1 MGTTGGLCTP
11 LRRRVGVNSSL
22 AAAPAVTQPSPTA
35 SLHAVSLLDTTDP
48 AGLMDAGSS
57 CGASS
62 VATCPMDLGAAPTSR
77 SFDPFPSMRGQS
89 ARRLLPPREAKSLE
103 DCCIAVVAP
112 TPSPPAAAP
121 LLLANGRL
129 GKHESDESVCSQEG
143 TPLIPPKRWRSLV
156 GAEAAPLAYEPT
168 SGGTPPLDAKHYR
181 GSLKTWLVGFL
192 NGNGLKGSHSANASQ
207 TSLRKNV
214 YSLPSTMAAAAT
226 NPSTFPYE
234 QTRLPPKSNDES
246 IV

>member
-1 MGTTGGLCTP
+1 MMGAAGGLCTP
-11 LRRRVGVNSSL
+11 LRRRIGVSSSL
-22 AAAPAVTQPSPTA
+22 AAAPVATQPSPA
-35 SLHAVSLLDTTDP
+35 SSMRAVSLLDTTDV
-48 AGLMDAGSS
+48 GLDAGSS

-62 VATCPMDLGAAPTSR
+62 VATCPLDLGAAPTSR

-89 ARRLLPPREAKSLE
+89 ARRLVPPREAKSLE
-103 DCCIAVVAP
+103 DCCISVVAP
-112 TPSPPAAAP
+112 TPSPPAP
-121 LLLANGRL
+121 LTLPNGQL
-129 GKHESDESVCSQEG
+129 GKHESDESICSQEG
-143 TPLIPPKRWRSLV
+143 TPLIPPKRWRSLI

-168 SGGTPPLDAKHYR
+168 SGTPPLDAKHYR

-226 NPSTFPYE
+226 NPSTYPFE

>member
-1 MGTTGGLCTP
+1 MGTAGGLCTP
-11 LRRRVGVNSSL
+11 LRRRVGVTSSL
-22 AAAPAVTQPSPTA
+22 AAPPAATPLSPA
-35 SLHAVSLLDTTDP
+35 HSLRAVSLLDTTDI
-48 AGLMDAGSS
+48 GLDAGSS

-62 VATCPMDLGAAPTSR
+62 VATCPLDLGVAPTSR

-89 ARRLLPPREAKSLE
+89 TRHLLPPREAKSLE

-112 TPSPPAAAP
+112 TPSPPAVAP
-121 LLLANGRL
+121 FVLPNGRL
-129 GKHESDESVCSQEG
+129 SKHVSDDSVCSQEG

-168 SGGTPPLDAKHYR
+168 SGTPPLDSKHYNR

-214 YSLPSTMAAAAT
+214 YSLPSTMSAAAT
-226 NPSTFPYE
+226 NPSTFLFE